1 MIFFFSSRRR
11 HTRFDCDWSSDVCS
25 SDLSERPAYEE
36 TECGAAQAAPGGR
49 AADRADE
56 AETEVDEEPRP
67 HAGPHLPS
75 DHDSPSHR
83 AHTWGVAAD
92 KARHAAA
99 QAHDGLERLIAV
111 PGR

>member
-36 TECGAAQAAPGGR
+36 TECGAAQAAPGRR

-75 DHDSPSHR
+75 DHDGPFHQ
-83 AHTWGVAAD
+83 AHTRCVPAEQP
-92 KARHAAA
+92 RPAAA
-99 QAHDGLERLIAV
+99 QVHDGLERLTAV
-111 PGR
+111 P